1 MYQAEE
7 GQHKKD
13 TDIWDAVV
21 LNLKKK
27 KAKKEIGRQKVQYTG
42 SVMTR
47 SKRGGHTP
55 DYGGLDKYVKETDSY
70 LS

>member
-1 MYQAEE
+1 M
-7 GQHKKD
+7 
-13 TDIWDAVV
+13 V
-21 LNLKKK
+21 LNLPKKK

-42 SVMTR
+42 SVKIS

-55 DYGGLDKYVKETDSY
+55 DYGGLDKHVKETDSY